1 MWSQRLTWK
10 QAVVAFTVGLL
21 LVFGFQLWQEWESL
35 AELGAPM
42 VEEIDRTIEDFQRAV
57 DREGR

>member
-42 VEEIDRTIEDFQRAV
+42 VEEIDQTIERM
-57 DREGR
+57 RR